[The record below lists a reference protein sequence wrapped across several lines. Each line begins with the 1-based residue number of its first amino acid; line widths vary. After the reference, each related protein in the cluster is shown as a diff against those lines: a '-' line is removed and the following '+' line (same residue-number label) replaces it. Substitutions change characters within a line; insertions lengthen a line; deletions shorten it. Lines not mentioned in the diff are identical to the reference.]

1 MGLSATIEPLEPVN
15 FDIIYKIEVEN
26 KFIQSDKTIIVTDF
40 NKNYDNMINFIRYM
54 KMTNNNKLVIAR
66 INNKEHIKAIGGKL
80 NDVLIWYRT
89 ENECCEVLG

>member
-1 MGLSATIEPLEPVN
+1 MGLSATIELLEPVN